1 MKAFVKKLMVC
12 FYRILNIILPKSDRM
27 VLFSTDNGK
36 AAGGNPRAIFEY
48 AVRDIARKELKYK
61 LVWFLTDELLR
72 DHPEEAERI
81 LDIAGK
87 NDREHPKKDEGIF
100 DSAGKNGREHPKK
113 DEGIFDIAGKNG
125 REHPKKAEG
134 IFDIAGKN
142 GREHAE
148 ESREIFDN
156 VSKIDRNHPENSRK
170 RAGLNKYNK
179 INRSGAVCRIVRY
192 GHPSYYWYMA
202 RAGVWIFDSRQEP
215 YIVKR
220 PGVKYLQTWHGT
232 PLKKLGL
239 DIDELNMA
247 GEKRSIEA
255 YKEAFRREA
264 GQWDYLIAQNDFSAE
279 TFRRCFDFKGEILKL
294 GYPHND
300 ILVQESRRSLKT
312 GYQYNEKTSQAG
324 LGGLKAGKKTLLYA
338 PTWRDDKYLAG
349 GWYAFSCPLD
359 FAGLHD
365 LLGDEYRIIIKPHY
379 LVKMR
384 SGDIPEDMIKC
395 GFVQVCGQSDEIND
409 LYLAADALITDYSSA
424 MFDYSLLGRPMFFF
438 AYDMEEYSKKLR
450 GFYFDLEE
458 EAPGPIVKTTEEL
471 AAAVRKT
478 FEKTEGDAGYNTRF
492 GRFIEKYNMY
502 DDGNAAR
509 KAWERV
515 IG

>member
-48 AVRDIARKELKYK
+48 AVGDIVRKGLKYK
-61 LVWFLTDELLR
+61 LIWFLTDELLR

-87 NDREHPKKDEGIF
+87 NG
-100 DSAGKNGREHPKK
+100 
-113 DEGIFDIAGKNG
+113 
-125 REHPKKAEG
+125 
-134 IFDIAGKN
+134 
-142 GREHAE
+142 
-148 ESREIFDN
+148 
-156 VSKIDRNHPENSRK
+156 RNHSENSRK

-215 YIVKR
+215 YITKR

-239 DIDELNMA
+239 DIEELNMA

-300 ILVQESRRSLKT
+300 ILVQESRRSLKA
-312 GYQYNEKTSQAG
+312 GYQHNEKTLQAGLGGLKAGYQHNEKTLQAG

-338 PTWRDDKYLAG
+338 PTWRDDKYLTG

-379 LVKMR
+379 LVKIR
-384 SGDIPEDMIKC
+384 RGDIPEDMIKC

-409 LYLAADALITDYSSA
+409 LYLAADGLITDYSSA

-471 AAAVRKT
+471 ATAVRKT
-478 FEKTEGDAGYNTRF
+478 FEKTEGDTGYNTKID
-492 GRFIEKYNMY
+492 RFIEKYNMY

-515 IG
+515 TG